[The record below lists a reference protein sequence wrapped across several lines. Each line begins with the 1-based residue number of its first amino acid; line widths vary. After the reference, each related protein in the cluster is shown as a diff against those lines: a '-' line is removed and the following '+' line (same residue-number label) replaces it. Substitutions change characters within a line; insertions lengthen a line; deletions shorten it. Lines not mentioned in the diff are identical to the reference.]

1 MAATIPADRG
11 HVPESSAPVGEFGT
25 YGQSLRA
32 DPSNFSPNPN
42 IRSDEI
48 TRLLEFPVIWS
59 ARMT

>member
-11 HVPESSAPVGEFGT
+11 HVSESSAPVGEFGT
-25 YGQSLRA
+25 YGHSKH
-32 DPSNFSPNPN
+32 PN